1 MTASGLIQ
9 FDEWMDLYANRVE
22 SMRTSAVRDLFAA
35 ASRSDIISLSGGMP
49 DIRCLPLNEVG
60 EVAAHAILQEG
71 IAGLQYGDTTGR
83 PQTKEVICRL
93 MQDLDIFVAPEDLT
107 VTTGAQQA
115 LDLLGKT
122 FINPGDAIITEGP
135 TYLGALQAFSAYQ
148 PQVHTIDF
156 DEDGMRMDLLEDT
169 LRALG
174 PRGAKFI
181 YTIPTFQNPGGVTM
195 SLARRRQLLELAHTW
210 QIPIIEDDPYGRLRF
225 EGEAVPCL
233 RALDEEVI
241 YLGTV
246 SKVFAPGL
254 RTGWAIAPHPILQKL
269 NMVKQ
274 GTDLCGSALCQVIV
288 EHYFNETSWRTTLDD
303 MREKY
308 RERRDAMLS
317 ALDEFFPP
325 EAKWTHPTG
334 GFFVWVTLPPY
345 VDTPQMLSI
354 ALEAGVTFVPGDGCY
369 PSVSGKGHNAM
380 RIAFC
385 YEEPEMLREA
395 IRRLSLVIEE
405 RLELYR
411 AFINAGALKET
422 WGDDMSEQK
431 GDTQRWATK

>member
-1 MTASGLIQ
+1 VS
-9 FDEWMDLYANRVE
+9 
-22 SMRTSAVRDLFAA
+22 
-35 ASRSDIISLSGGMP
+35 
-49 DIRCLPLNEVG
+49 
-60 EVAAHAILQEG
+60 EVAARSILEEG
-71 IAGLQYGDTTGR
+71 VAGLQYGDTTGR
-83 PQTKEVICRL
+83 AQTKEVIRRL
-93 MQDLDIFVAPEDLT
+93 MRDLDIAVTTEDII

-148 PQVHTIDF
+148 PVVHTVPF
-156 DEDGMRMDLLEDT
+156 DQDGMRTDLLEEK
-169 LRALG
+169 LRELG
-174 PRGAKFI
+174 RRGAKFI

-195 SLARRRQLLELAHTW
+195 SLKRRKHLLELAREW

-254 RTGWAIAPHPILQKL
+254 RTGWVIAPHPILQKL

-288 EHYFNETSWRTTLDD
+288 EHYFNETPWQRTLED
-303 MREKY
+303 MRGKY
-308 RERRDAMLS
+308 RERRDAMLE
-317 ALDEFFPP
+317 ALEEFFPP
-325 EAKWTHPTG
+325 EATWTHPEG
-334 GFFVWVTLPPY
+334 GFFVWVTLPTY
-345 VDTPQMLSI
+345 VDTPQMLSM

-369 PSVSGKGHNAM
+369 PSGSGKGQSAM

-385 YEEPEMLREA
+385 YEEPEQLREA
-395 IRRLSLVIEE
+395 CRRLSLVIEE

-411 AFINAGALKET
+411 AFINAGVLKE
-422 WGDDMSEQK
+422 E
-431 GDTQRWATK
+431 R

>member
-1 MTASGLIQ
+1 MAEAGLIQ
-9 FDEWMDLYANRVE
+9 FDEWVDLYAERVE
-22 SMRTSAVRDLFAA
+22 TMRTSAVRDLFAA

-49 DIRCLPLNEVG
+49 DVRRLPLDTVG

-71 IAGLQYGDTTGR
+71 IAGLQYGESPGR
-83 PQTKEVICRL
+83 TQTKEVICRL
-93 MQDLDIFVAPEDLT
+93 MKDFDVLITPEDVT

-115 LDLLGKT
+115 LDLLAKT

-148 PQVHTIDF
+148 PTIHTIAF
-156 DEDGMRMDLLEDT
+156 DDDGMRTDLLEKCLAT
-169 LRALG
+169 LG
-174 PRGAKFI
+174 PRKAKFI

-195 SLARRRQLLELAHTW
+195 SLKRRTRLLELAHAY
-210 QIPIIEDDPYGRLRF
+210 QVPVIEDDPYGRLRF
-225 EGEAVPCL
+225 EGEPVSCL

-254 RTGWAIAPHPILQKL
+254 RTGWVIAPHPILQKL

-274 GTDLCGSALCQVIV
+274 GSDLCGSALCQVIV
-288 EHYFNETSWRTTLDD
+288 EHYFNETPWRDVLSD
-303 MREKY
+303 MCGKY
-308 RERRDAMLS
+308 RERRDAMLA

-325 EAKWTHPTG
+325 EAHWTHPTG

-345 VDTPQMLSI
+345 VDTTQMLSI

-369 PSVSGKGHNAM
+369 PAASGKGHNAM

-385 YEEPEMLREA
+385 YEEPEKLREA
-395 IRRLSLVIEE
+395 VQRLSLVIEE

-411 AFINAGALKET
+411 AFINAGMLRPERL
-422 WGDDMSEQK
+422 SEE
-431 GDTQRWATK
+431 GI